1 MNSRVRVF
9 LEEPGFMKLFSLF
22 REKYRSL
29 GRVGGFVSLKGFKE
43 AEIDAIAGFLG
54 LSAAALVGKGRVG
67 LVQFESELGN
77 TGYTDFT
84 LVELLEEVFQEPLLS
99 KKEELEHA
107 LKVEKDFLESLRLEI
122 PKAGWWIDWLIQK
135 GPDTRWIW
143 SIYKQNEVL
152 LSELINKVTKAF
164 LTLPAKGEF
173 ERLPFFAQ
181 RTTGNP
187 HFFDVSETGGRL
199 LVHILAVYKKT
210 FQEHE
215 FLFPKSTEEIN
226 DLLAEF
232 GLLRDDL
239 WNFVTVQGLIA
250 SSSAGVHPVWEAAVH
265 TQTVLNVPMKELA
278 KVEKIIPASGRMV
291 WIVENSS
298 VASTMMDAVPDA
310 PIICTHGQLRAAGWR
325 LLDQLAEAGCTLYY
339 SGDLD
344 PEGILIADRMKKRYL
359 DKLILWRMNG
369 DAYEESM
376 SEEDISDRVLKLNG
390 VNPTNWNEIIELMRD
405 KKKAGYQEA
414 LVELLISDIKEA
426 QERDLK

>member
-1 MNSRVRVF
+1 MNSRLRVF

-22 REKYRSL
+22 SEKYRSL

-54 LSAAALVGKGRVG
+54 LSAATLTEKGRVG
-67 LVQFESELGN
+67 LVQFENELAK
-77 TGYTDFT
+77 TGYSEVT

-99 KKEELEHA
+99 KKEELENA
-107 LKVEKDFLESLRLEI
+107 LKLEKDFVESLRLKI
-122 PKAGWWIDWLIQK
+122 PEAGWWLDWLMEK
-135 GPDTRWIW
+135 SPDTRWIW
-143 SIYKQNEVL
+143 TLYKQNEL
-152 LSELINKVTKAF
+152 LLLEMINNVTKAF

-181 RTTGNP
+181 RTIGNP
-187 HFFDVSETGGRL
+187 HFFDVSESGGRL

-250 SSSAGVHPVWEAAVH
+250 SSPAGVHPVWQAAVQ

-278 KVEKIIPASGRMV
+278 KVDKIIPASGRKV
-291 WIVENSS
+291 WVVENSS
-298 VASTMMDAVPDA
+298 VASTVMDAVPDA
-310 PIICTHGQLRAAGWR
+310 PIICTHGQLRTASWR
-325 LLDQLAEAGCTLYY
+325 LLDQLAEAGYTLFY

-344 PEGILIADRMKKRYL
+344 PEGILIADRLKIRYHE
-359 DKLILWRMNG
+359 KLILWQMDA
-369 DAYEESM
+369 DAYEKSM
-376 SEEDISDRVLKLNG
+376 SEEDISERVLKLNG
-390 VNPTNWNEIIELMRD
+390 VNPTIWNEIIELIRD

-414 LVELLISDIKEA
+414 LVDLLISDIRNA
-426 QERDLK
+426 QERD